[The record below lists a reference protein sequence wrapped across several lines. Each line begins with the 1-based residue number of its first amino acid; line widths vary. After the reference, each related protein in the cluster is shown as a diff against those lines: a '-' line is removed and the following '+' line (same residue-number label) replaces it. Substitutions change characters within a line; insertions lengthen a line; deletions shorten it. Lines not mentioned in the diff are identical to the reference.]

1 MSRYNLLSEVHLEL
15 GRSLWRARELWRAW
29 RVLRT
34 KSLRPS
40 AADVFKA
47 TWDGLVNLY
56 PKLEQGGLLYVDD
69 YGSFL
74 GCRLAVNRYR
84 RQHNIS
90 TPMVPVVEW
99 VYCDSGRIRCQKV
112 EAIWWRKE

>member
-1 MSRYNLLSEVHLEL
+1 MHLEL

>member
-1 MSRYNLLSEVHLEL
+1 MEVRTLCPRVYL
-15 GRSLWRARELWRAW
+15 
-29 RVLRT
+29 VLRT
-34 KSLRPS
+34 KSLPPS

-74 GCRLAVNRYR
+74 GCHLAVNRYR

-90 TPMVPVVEW
+90 T
-99 VYCDSGRIRCQKV
+99 DAAAAADFIQ
-112 EAIWWRKE
+112 